1 MRKKSIVIGLGL
13 LTCIVFY
20 LLCYLNRSWTEEEVE
35 HAKVDVTQ
43 RTCFALLAEG
53 KEVAYFSN
61 FVPEDSSFV
70 CLTTSR
76 DSAMVC
82 TEGVGVW
89 VNSSSFFPSAYGC
102 IMALDERAD
111 MEEQA
116 KLMTTV
122 LDSIVVKNLNR
133 MQQQRQRDV
142 SVMDEIDYYLR
153 HHSIFDN
160 EYIGV
165 ANVAYQLKVDGDY
178 LEGMIH
184 LLKEILSE
192 GRKLQVK
199 VVKEYTL
206 NSTPLHVTSSLV
218 WAPSLRCMKTGSEC
232 FRMITLRN
240 DALTSIPDSCLAL
253 STPLFI
259 DTDFSDLVYEWKV
272 KLHGLNYHSP
282 SVEGSG
288 LTSLEFYRFIQ
299 SDTLFEGASVDTA
312 CNMYRGRMTEEG
324 FPQGYGVM
332 RYANGDY
339 YEGEWHHGT
348 RHGHGFY
355 LANGQTVKAG
365 EWAEGRFLGEK
376 MSYTDN
382 RVYGIDI
389 SRYQHEIG
397 RRNYPINWKQLRVTS
412 LGPRNSKLVDG
423 PIDFPVSFVYIKSTQ
438 GTTIKSAYYPQ
449 DAHDARRN
457 GILCG
462 AYHFFSLHASGKEQ
476 AKYFLENTEI
486 LSSDMPPVLDVEP
499 TDEAIEQAGGEE
511 RLFADMRDWL
521 AIVERATGKR
531 PILYISQMFVK
542 THLLHAPDLCQTYPV
557 WIARYNVYRPDVR
570 LLFWQLCCDGRVS
583 GIRGSVDINIFN
595 GYKEQFDEYIS
606 NLLKK

>member
-1 MRKKSIVIGLGL
+1 
-13 LTCIVFY
+13 
-20 LLCYLNRSWTEEEVE
+20 
-35 HAKVDVTQ
+35 
-43 RTCFALLAEG
+43 
-53 KEVAYFSN
+53 
-61 FVPEDSSFV
+61 
-70 CLTTSR
+70 
-76 DSAMVC
+76 
-82 TEGVGVW
+82 
-89 VNSSSFFPSAYGC
+89 
-102 IMALDERAD
+102 
-111 MEEQA
+111 
-116 KLMTTV
+116 
-122 LDSIVVKNLNR
+122 
-133 MQQQRQRDV
+133 
-142 SVMDEIDYYLR
+142 
-153 HHSIFDN
+153 
-160 EYIGV
+160 
-165 ANVAYQLKVDGDY
+165 
-178 LEGMIH
+178 
-184 LLKEILSE
+184 
-192 GRKLQVK
+192 
-199 VVKEYTL
+199 
-206 NSTPLHVTSSLV
+206 
-218 WAPSLRCMKTGSEC
+218 
-232 FRMITLRN
+232 
-240 DALTSIPDSCLAL
+240 
-253 STPLFI
+253 
-259 DTDFSDLVYEWKV
+259 
-272 KLHGLNYHSP
+272 
-282 SVEGSG
+282 
-288 LTSLEFYRFIQ
+288 
-299 SDTLFEGASVDTA
+299 
-312 CNMYRGRMTEEG
+312 MTEEG

-606 NLLKK
+606 NLWKK